1 MKRNFLLLG
10 LAVFT
15 LTSFSKI
22 DGDKKYIKKT
32 AIVEQTNNGEKLI
45 AKSDCVGC
53 HKLDKKLIG
62 PSYLDIAKK
71 YPNNDKN
78 VTYLVGKI
86 IKGGSGVWGTMPM
99 SAHSSLKKEDAKSM
113 AQYILGLKKGFKKR
127 IKVRGTLIPL
137 LHGLS
142 E

>member
-1 MKRNFLLLG
+1 M
-10 LAVFT
+10 
-15 LTSFSKI
+15 
-22 DGDKKYIKKT
+22 
-32 AIVEQTNNGEKLI
+32 
-45 AKSDCVGC
+45 GC

-113 AQYILGLKKGFKKR
+113 AQYILGLKK
-127 IKVRGTLIPL
+127 
-137 LHGLS
+137 
-142 E
+142 